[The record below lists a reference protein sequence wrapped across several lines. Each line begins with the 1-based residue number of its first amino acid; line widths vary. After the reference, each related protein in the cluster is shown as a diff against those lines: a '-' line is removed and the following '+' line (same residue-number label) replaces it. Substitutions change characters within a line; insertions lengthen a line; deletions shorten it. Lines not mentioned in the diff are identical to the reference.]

1 MADTQSRTSPSLPPG
16 RGSPRP
22 SRAHPPSQ
30 HPQGAPTSHVL
41 SSASYGH
48 QRQALGDLKTQ
59 PENHGGPSA
68 WGRVRGKARGCPPP
82 GPQLG
87 PNVPLAT
94 ALWACRHGT
103 GCPGDPAASSGGAE
117 CCEAIRSGAALGDA
131 TADSWPRPCMP
142 LSGPLPRTSSTP
154 HWETREEGAG
164 GGAGEQE
171 PRPQFQQWQTTTG
184 DFTNWVFN
192 SIL

>member
-1 MADTQSRTSPSLPPG
+1 MADTQSRPSPSLPPG

-30 HPQGAPTSHVL
+30 RPQGAPTPHML
-41 SSASYGH
+41 SSASYGY
-48 QRQALGDLKTQ
+48 QPQALGDLKTQ
-59 PENHGGPSA
+59 PENHLGPSA

-94 ALWACRHGT
+94 ALWACRHGA
-103 GCPGDPAASSGGAE
+103 GCPGDPAALSGGQNAVKPFV
-117 CCEAIRSGAALGDA
+117 LGLPWVMRQQ
-131 TADSWPRPCMP
+131 TA
-142 LSGPLPRTSSTP
+142 GPTPACPSLAPYPEPPSTP
-154 HWETREEGAG
+154 HWEIREEGAS

-184 DFTNWVFN
+184 DFTN
-192 SIL
+192 